1 MFKQLFGKFWKFGIV
16 GIANTAIS
24 YATYAIFV
32 TLGMH
37 YLLSGIIAFAVS
49 MVNAF
54 YWNNK
59 HVFYENRENRSAI
72 GSALRMVVSY
82 AFSGLLIGT
91 SLLYVF
97 VDIFE
102 INEYIA
108 PFFGL
113 CVTVPLNFM
122 LNRFWVFR

>member
-1 MFKQLFGKFWKFGIV
+1 MLKHLLDKFWKFGIV
-16 GIANTAIS
+16 GVANTAIS
-24 YATYAIFV
+24 YATYAILV
-32 TLGMH
+32 TLGVH
-37 YLLSGIIAFAVS
+37 YLLCGIIAFAVS

-59 HVFYENRENRSAI
+59 HVFYENRESRSAV
-72 GSALRMVVSY
+72 GSAFRMVVSY

-91 SLLYVF
+91 SLLYIF

-102 INEYIA
+102 VNEYIA
-108 PFFGL
+108 PIFGL
-113 CVTVPLNFM
+113 CVTVPMNFM